1 MNIAEIKIAYVATLS
16 TTKGYIGAALVTD
29 YKGYP
34 VEFQY
39 TDPILPTKIQQVLYG
54 GGIEKYIKVDV
65 ILDSLLKILSNR
77 IDLIIVQDEEL
88 LNYKISSVEIL
99 RASAAK
105 KNQVLD
111 ENEITKVKNNEYI
124 IKTDSPGGP
133 VRLQFGR
140 SIDVE
145 DERFRKIVELVKEAS
160 KFIEIYEPVER
171 VYKSVELIT
180 NQEV

>member
-1 MNIAEIKIAYVATLS
+1 MNIEEIKIAYLVTVS

-34 VEFQY
+34 LEFQY
-39 TDPILPTKIQQVLYG
+39 TDPILPTKIQQTLYG
-54 GGIEKYIKVDV
+54 KGIEKYIKVDV
-65 ILDSLLKILSNR
+65 ILDSLLKVLSSN
-77 IDLIIVQDEEL
+77 INLIIVQDEEL
-88 LNYKISSVEIL
+88 LNYKISSVEMV
-99 RASAAK
+99 RASVAK
-105 KNQVLD
+105 KTQVVD
-111 ENEITKVKNNEYI
+111 GNKITKVKNNEYI
-124 IKTDSPGGP
+124 IQSDSPGGP

-140 SIDVE
+140 SINVE
-145 DERFRKIVELVKEAS
+145 DEKFKKIVELVEETT